1 MRISLQFLRRK
12 IPWIKKTTDY
22 SMSCL
27 VYLKFLK
34 LMQKQINGYIKN
46 FSSHYLRGYRKG
58 FSTRLALLSW
68 TEKWKKIL
76 DNKGFGGAVLMEL
89 SKAFD
94 TINHDLLIAKVHA
107 YDFDRSGLKL
117 LFSYLNNK
125 WHRTK
130 INQKFS

>member
-1 MRISLQFLRRK
+1 M
-12 IPWIKKTTDY
+12 
-22 SMSCL
+22 
-27 VYLKFLK
+27 
-34 LMQKQINGYIKN
+34 
-46 FSSHYLRGYRKG
+46 
-58 FSTRLALLSW
+58 
-68 TEKWKKIL
+68 

-89 SKAFD
+89 FKAFD

-107 YDFDRSGLKL
+107 YDFDRSGVKL